1 MEIHQFEQ
9 IDGEAARRLRHDL
22 GRSQE
27 TFWGAVGIRRE
38 TGSNYE
44 NSGRVPGPVQRLLF
58 MRYVA
63 GISVE
68 SELDLIKLGRLA
80 GAVVGSTTN
89 ISFAAEYLR
98 NASVQLDAAMK
109 AISEQTEEA

>member
-1 MEIHQFEQ
+1 MEIHQFSQ
-9 IDGEAARRLRHDL
+9 IDGGTARRLRQDL

-27 TFWGAVGIRRE
+27 VFWGAIGIRRE

-44 NSGRVPGPVQRLLF
+44 NSGRVPEPVQRLLF

-63 GISVE
+63 GISIE
-68 SELDLIKLGRLA
+68 SELDLIKLGRLS
-80 GAVVGSTTN
+80 GSIVGSTTN
-89 ISFAAEYLR
+89 ISFAAEFLR
-98 NASVQLDAAMK
+98 SASAQLDAAMK